1 MKCMQRRQWT
11 LLMIL
16 MLWLISGCGEAT
28 PTPILIE
35 PPTDTAIPPPSAPFI
50 ILRRPT
56 TIPTSANQGPFQA
69 KPTVTITGTVE
80 PSPTL
85 PADRVERP
93 FLMKVDR
100 ISVVVGRG
108 ILLQGRVTNGA
119 LHANDGVEILG
130 PQHTAT
136 NVTVA
141 AVLIANTRRTQVKV
155 GDFASLLVSGLHLT
169 DVSPGM
175 LVVAAGAY
183 KSYEAARQ
191 QLNGP

>member
-1 MKCMQRRQWT
+1 MKYRQMWQWALTMT
-11 LLMIL
+11 LLL
-16 MLWLISGCGEAT
+16 GLLSSCAEAT

-35 PPTDTAIPPPSAPFI
+35 PPNDTSIPPPPAPLV

-69 KPTVTITGTVE
+69 KPTATITGTVE

-85 PADRVERP
+85 PADRLERP
-93 FLMKVDR
+93 FLMKIDR

-119 LHANDGVEILG
+119 LQANGNVELLG
-130 PQHTAT
+130 PQQS
-136 NVTVA
+136 VSGITVKT
-141 AVLIANTRRTQVKV
+141 VLIANTRHAQVQV
-155 GDFASLLVSGLHLT
+155 GDYASLLVSGLLLT

-175 LVVAAGAY
+175 LVVEAGAY

-191 QLNGP
+191 QLSGP